1 MQRLT
6 VSFPKISP
14 RILPRNHIL
23 SLSVLLE
30 IPASRREVRAAQ
42 FGGFG
47 GFGGFSG
54 SASQANADSQSF
66 NQGGGF
72 PSFPKHFGGSAA
84 NAGASSQSFEDGGFG
99 GFGGSAANAGAQSQS
114 FEQVSIPPFS
124 ASQTK
129 ITFKLFFLGRFWWI
143 RRISS

>member
-1 MQRLT
+1 MNGKIAIVFCT
-6 VSFPKISP
+6 V
-14 RILPRNHIL
+14 L
-23 SLSVLLE
+23 SIAHAATYLLLE
-30 IPASRREVRAAQ
+30 IPDSRREVRAAQ

-66 NQGGGF
+66 NHGGGF

-84 NAGASSQSFEDGGFG
+84 NAGAQSQSFEDGGFG

-114 FEQVSIPPFS
+114 FEQVSIPSFS

-129 ITFKLFFLGRFWWI
+129 ITFLPRIKLD
-143 RRISS
+143 